1 MTRVHILHQ
10 QDRLAKTS
18 YSTDS
23 GAVYTAVYVAT
34 CCMKDLRIKVVDY
47 LKVITKVL
55 VVCFF
60 FNSIRFDS
68 IFDNYITRHSLIIFK
83 M

>member
-60 FNSIRFDS
+60 FNRSI
-68 IFDNYITRHSLIIFK
+68 I
-83 M
+83 